1 MSKVE
6 QISEKFQTELK
17 ESLPK
22 IDPKLTHEMV
32 YFQKKLENDEILKRY
47 KDEYKLPFVE
57 FYINYDAK
65 VDLNEKIESLR
76 KDKNL
81 KATTTDKPNQVFV
94 ANRMSLD
101 DMDVLTK
108 DPDLSDITGTASP
121 IIRS

>member
-6 QISEKFQTELK
+6 QIYEKFHSELK

-22 IDPKLTHEMV
+22 VDSKLTHEMI
-32 YFQKKLENDEILKRY
+32 YFQKKLEDDEILKRY

-57 FYINYDAK
+57 FFINYDAK
-65 VDLNEKIESLR
+65 VDLNKKIEDLR
-76 KDKNL
+76 KEKNL

-101 DMDVLTK
+101 DMSDLTN
-108 DPDLSDITGTASP
+108 DPDIREITGKASP